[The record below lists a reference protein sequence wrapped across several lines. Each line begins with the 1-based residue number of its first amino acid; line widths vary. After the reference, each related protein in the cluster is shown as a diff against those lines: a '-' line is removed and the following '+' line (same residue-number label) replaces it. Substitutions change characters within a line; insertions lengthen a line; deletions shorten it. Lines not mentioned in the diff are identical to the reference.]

1 MLVHPIIIFVLVYSV
16 LEFTYLSLTS
26 KIYKSHFA
34 QIQRIPINKVNLQM
48 LPYGI
53 LCYIVVFAVVWYFV
67 IRDIFYGP
75 KNMKVSDIMTRATLL
90 ALAMYGVYNFTNAAT
105 LANYSTMV
113 MIQDIIW
120 GVLVVN
126 ATALVCFWVKKYDHG
141 K

>member
-34 QIQRIPINKVNLQM
+34 QIQRISIDKVNMQL

-53 LCYIVVFAVVWYFV
+53 ICYIIIFVVVWYFV

-75 KNMKVSDIMTRATLL
+75 KNMKVSDIMTHATLL
-90 ALAMYGVYNFTNAAT
+90 ALAMFGVYNLTNAAT
-105 LANYSTMV
+105 LANYSTRII
-113 MIQDIIW
+113 IQDIIW
-120 GVLVVN
+120 GVFVLN
-126 ATALVCFWVKKYDHG
+126 ATALVCFWIKNNMK
-141 K
+141 